1 MHHRIRGTLVF
12 KYIYIYINIIR
23 INLIQFMGKICAQP
37 CSEAN
42 STGEAPLHALLGE
55 RRFVDND
62 SVSRPR
68 LKARVLQLV
77 FCHLRVA
84 ENGLKLV
91 ADQEKTGEAQ
101 TVCFS
106 WATAAI
112 TFCQVT
118 GFQISNDRRK
128 GYLVSGG
135 CLRFLVAPSS

>member
-1 MHHRIRGTLVF
+1 MRNPAVRRV
-12 KYIYIYINIIR
+12 
-23 INLIQFMGKICAQP
+23 QP
-37 CSEAN
+37 VRRHCSEVYQFFF
-42 STGEAPLHALLGE
+42 EHALLGE
-55 RRFVDND
+55 VSFVDND
-62 SVSRPR
+62 SVFRPR
-68 LKARVLQLV
+68 LKACILQLV

-106 WATAAI
+106 WATAAV
-112 TFCQVT
+112 TFCFQVT